1 MISLWY
7 VYDRKGCYVMNKF
20 KDIIKNCNKNKGI
33 IYKNNIEII
42 NENKKDEYYIDSRTE
57 REENKVDE
65 LNIVYAFCYYNGH
78 YWYVCPD
85 CGQIHTSE
93 IIGKIQT
100 GCCMDIDCERYS
112 SYKGKCSVLK
122 RQPIYLEEGEEI

>member
-1 MISLWY
+1 MLCSYHEKRNNAWQK
-7 VYDRKGCYVMNKF
+7 VRRKQFKIMNKAQGA
-20 KDIIKNCNKNKGI
+20 IIR
-33 IYKNNIEII
+33 II

-57 REENKVDE
+57 REENKADE

-100 GCCMDIDCERYS
+100 GCCMDIDCERHL
-112 SYKGKCSVLK
+112 SYKEKHSILK
-122 RQPIYLEEGEEI
+122 RQPIYLEEGEEM